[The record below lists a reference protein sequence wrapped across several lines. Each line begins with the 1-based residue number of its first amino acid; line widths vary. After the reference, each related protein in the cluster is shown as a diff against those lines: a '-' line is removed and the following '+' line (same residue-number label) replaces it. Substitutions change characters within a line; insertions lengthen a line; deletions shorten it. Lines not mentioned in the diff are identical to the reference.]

1 MPNLLGAVE
10 TNLPNR
16 LRFRLF
22 EVGTAYLGTAE
33 APELD
38 RRVCAAFIGSDL
50 LGEFRAAVG
59 AVEGL
64 ARAARLADLQ
74 VVDPDPGGWGDVAL
88 RRDVVADGR
97 WIGRIAAVD
106 IDDAAGDRVAVF
118 FELRL
123 DEVRTLSSRENRYEP
138 VSPHP
143 EATVDLSVWV
153 PDGVRWIDVESACL
167 AAAVDHLQV
176 VDFVDDF
183 RDDAGRRSLTLRLR
197 LSSQERTL
205 SSEDKAA
212 ARQALVDVL
221 TAKLG
226 ATERA

>member
-1 MPNLLGAVE
+1 V
-10 TNLPNR
+10 
-16 LRFRLF
+16 
-22 EVGTAYLGTAE
+22 
-33 APELD
+33 PE
-38 RRVCAAFIGSDL
+38 
-50 LGEFRAAVG
+50 
-59 AVEGL
+59 
-64 ARAARLADLQ
+64 
-74 VVDPDPGGWGDVAL
+74 
-88 RRDVVADGR
+88 
-97 WIGRIAAVD
+97 
-106 IDDAAGDRVAVF
+106 
-118 FELRL
+118 
-123 DEVRTLSSRENRYEP
+123 
-138 VSPHP
+138 
-143 EATVDLSVWV
+143 
-153 PDGVRWIDVESACL
+153 GVRWIDVESACL